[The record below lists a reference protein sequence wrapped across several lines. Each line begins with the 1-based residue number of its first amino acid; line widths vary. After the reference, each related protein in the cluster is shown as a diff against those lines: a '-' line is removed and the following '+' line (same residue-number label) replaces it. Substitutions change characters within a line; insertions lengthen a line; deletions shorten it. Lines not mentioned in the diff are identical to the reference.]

1 MLHINKPY
9 STAWRV
15 WNQLARIANAET
27 ERMVNYSNGMLAGA
41 ASERLMEE
49 CEFARLTSLANELAD
64 ARRNQLRAGA

>member
-1 MLHINKPY
+1 MLHMNKPY

-15 WNQLARIANAET
+15 WNQLKRIANAET

-41 ASERLMEE
+41 AAERMMDEG
-49 CEFARLTSLANELAD
+49 EFARLTELANELAD

>member
-1 MLHINKPY
+1 MLHMNKPY

-15 WNQLARIANAET
+15 WNQLDRIARADS

-41 ASERLMEE
+41 AAERQMDER
-49 CEFARLTSLANELAD
+49 EFARLTSLANEVAD